1 MRKNL
6 SRLGLAVFAV
16 LAMAAS
22 GIDLNTAVRT
32 ELTDCI
38 STGSTP
44 ALTLVRGTSYLM
56 RVTDA
61 DTFICWAAS
70 GSTCGSGGE
79 KFPTGTVL
87 LFTATGDKV
96 SVSCRSA
103 SSTGDVIFTQSR

>member
-1 MRKNL
+1 MRKL
-6 SRLGLAVFAV
+6 KFAGLALIAV
-16 LAMAAS
+16 LAMAAT

-61 DTFICWAAS
+61 DTFICWAES